1 MSVQK
6 CSWRTKEP
14 ITRSLV
20 ICILLVQLIGNAI
33 CFETYY
39 MDHQVTEK
47 QARNAIREAYNRTQ
61 KGKLPVSTYNRSTE
75 A

>member
-1 MSVQK
+1 
-6 CSWRTKEP
+6 
-14 ITRSLV
+14 
-20 ICILLVQLIGNAI
+20 
-33 CFETYY
+33 

-75 A
+75 AQDRTPFQLVVRISVGSAAKTRKITA